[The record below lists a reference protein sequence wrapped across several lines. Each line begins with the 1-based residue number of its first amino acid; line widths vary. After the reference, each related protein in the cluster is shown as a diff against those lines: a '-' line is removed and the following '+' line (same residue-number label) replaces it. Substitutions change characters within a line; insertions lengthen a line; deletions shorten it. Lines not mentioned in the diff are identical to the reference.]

1 MLVRVCSHFGRGGDR
16 DGEGDAP
23 SACPAAASPF
33 WFMLFFLLFFF
44 LSLMGDE
51 WPESFPEKALAAP
64 SRASDGG
71 DVDVIQISGHSFRA
85 AEPGVNVPTLCAF
98 VDSEDG
104 QRWRTR
110 SAPGRSSTAEGMA
123 RHA

>member
-1 MLVRVCSHFGRGGDR
+1 M
-16 DGEGDAP
+16 GE
-23 SACPAAASPF
+23 
-33 WFMLFFLLFFF
+33 
-44 LSLMGDE
+44 E

-71 DVDVIQISGHSFRA
+71 GGGEKDVIQISGRSFRA

-104 QRWRTR
+104 QRWRAR
-110 SAPGRSSTAEGMA
+110 SAPGRSSTAEGVA